1 MAADLGE
8 SRRKLKRASG
18 LIRDA
23 IGNLAAVE
31 EDVLGDFTVETDTD
45 VAAVAAA
52 VEVARA
58 QRGPLHVQI
67 VAAPT
72 RR

>member
-1 MAADLGE
+1 MATDLGE

-23 IGNLAAVE
+23 ICDLAATQ
-31 EDVLGDFTVETDTD
+31 EDVIGDFTVETQAD
-45 VAAVAAA
+45 VGAIAAA

-67 VAAPT
+67 VAVPV